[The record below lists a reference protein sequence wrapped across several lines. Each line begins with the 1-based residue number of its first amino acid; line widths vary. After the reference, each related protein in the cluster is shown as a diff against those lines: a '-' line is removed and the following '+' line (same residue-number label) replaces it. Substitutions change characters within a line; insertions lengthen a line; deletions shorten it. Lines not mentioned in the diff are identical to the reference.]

1 MKLWFICCLAICGLA
16 ACSGPIETRLN
27 NAGIGVAQAG
37 SYRVVQAPGD
47 QSDSQQ
53 MALAETIKALAGLG
67 WTQSDSGRH
76 LLSVAVA
83 ERPADLG
90 LAIKAG
96 TAAQPLATPKPQRI
110 MQSCKDRE
118 YRVTVALVDAV
129 SGAVAYRGS
138 AAEFHC
144 REQLANVLPLLVDHA
159 VQDMGNPG
167 QMRSVV
173 RQGRE

>member
-1 MKLWFICCLAICGLA
+1 MKFWIICSVVLTGLT
-16 ACSGPIETRLN
+16 ACSGPIETRVQ
-27 NAGIGVAQAG
+27 NAGSGVASAG
-37 SYRVVQAPGD
+37 SYRVAQAPGD
-47 QSDSQQ
+47 PSDSQQ
-53 MALAETIKALAGLG
+53 MALAETIKALAGMG
-67 WTQSDSGRH
+67 WNQSDNGKH

-90 LAIKAG
+90 LAIKTGAV
-96 TAAQPLATPKPQRI
+96 AQPLATPKPERL

-118 YRVTVALVDAV
+118 YRVTVALVDAAT
-129 SGAVAYRGS
+129 GAVTYRGS

-159 VQDMGNPG
+159 VHDMHSPG
-167 QMRSVV
+167 QARSSV